1 MNKIS
6 LIIQREYLTRVK
18 NKRFILTT
26 ILMPLLI
33 VGFIATATFLAI
45 KGKDSHKIAVI
56 DNNNF
61 FKGNLKN
68 SNEVS
73 FDFPAGVDTTNYLTK
88 GYTDIILIPKFE
100 GSQKVNY
107 IIRSK
112 KRISINTEG
121 TISDRIN
128 AAIEDKMLQ
137 DAGINKLILD
147 SIHKQSQFAE
157 LKAVEENGSTTKE
170 SNAALSYAIGFGS
183 GMLIYITMFIYGAMV
198 MRGVMEEKTNRIAEV
213 VISSV
218 KPFQLMMGKII
229 GIGAVGLTQFLMWII
244 LIVGLTTIAQAFI
257 PHDVLEQVNTLQQ
270 YNGQMP
276 AGGMV
281 KAGEAAQQIY
291 KVQHTISTANW
302 PVIIGC
308 FIFYFLGGYLFYAA
322 LFAAVGSV
330 VNEDPQDAQSL
341 MLPITMP
348 IIFSFIIMSN
358 AVQDPSTPIA
368 IWASII
374 PFSSPMVMMARI
386 AYGIPGTVP
395 YWQLAASM
403 ASLIGG
409 FVFTTWLSGK
419 IYRTGILMYGKK
431 VTWKEMGKWAFRKS

>member
-1 MNKIS
+1 MNKTF

-26 ILMPLLI
+26 ILTPLLI
-33 VGFIATATFLAI
+33 VGFIAASTLLAI
-45 KGKDSHKIAVI
+45 KGKESHRIAVV
-56 DNNNF
+56 DNNDF

-68 SNEVS
+68 SREVS
-73 FDFPAGVDTTNYLTK
+73 FDFPVGVDTVNYLKK
-88 GYTDIILIPKFE
+88 GYTDIILIPKFDGTE
-100 GSQKVNY
+100 KMNY
-107 IIRSK
+107 VIRSQ

-121 TISDRIN
+121 TISDQIN

-137 DAGINKLILD
+137 DAGINKTQLD
-147 SIHKQSQFAE
+147 SIHTQSQFAQ
-157 LKAVEENGSTTKE
+157 LKAVEENGGSAKE
-170 SNAALSYAIGFGS
+170 TNAALSYGIGFGS

-198 MRGVMEEKTNRIAEV
+198 MRGVSEEKTNRIAEV
-213 VISSV
+213 MISSV
-218 KPFQLMMGKII
+218 RPFQLMTGKII
-229 GIGAVGLTQFLMWII
+229 GIGAVGLTQFLMWVI
-244 LIVGLTTIAQAFI
+244 LIMGLTTLAQAFI
-257 PHDVLEQVNTLQQ
+257 PHEVLEQVNTLQQ

-276 AGGMV
+276 SGGMA
-281 KAGEAAQQIY
+281 KAGDAAQQIY
-291 KVQHTISTANW
+291 KMQHTFSTANW

-348 IIFSFIIMSN
+348 IIFSFIIMTN
-358 AVQDPSTPIA
+358 AVQDPSTSIA
-368 IWASII
+368 VWASII

-403 ASLIGG
+403 GSLVGG
-409 FVFTTWLSGK
+409 FLLTTWLSSK

-431 VTWKEMGKWAFRKS
+431 VNWKEMGKWAFRKN